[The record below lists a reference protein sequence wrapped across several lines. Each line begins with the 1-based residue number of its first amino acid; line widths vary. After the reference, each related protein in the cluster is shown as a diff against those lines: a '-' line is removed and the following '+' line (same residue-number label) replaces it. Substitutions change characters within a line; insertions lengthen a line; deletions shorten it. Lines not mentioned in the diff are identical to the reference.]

1 MESKERPATD
11 PLTATVGVLLGSP
24 RRVGFYRAI
33 ELLERVTHGPRIGD
47 YGPVNEESIRFRH
60 DPSLTFATS
69 DVSSIVARPRRAG
82 ETGDGV
88 EEPVYEI
95 TTTFLGLTGTVSPL
109 PTYIAEEVLLENDE
123 RPAQREFLD
132 VFHHRILSLF
142 YRAHARYSFTSDY
155 VLASNDAW
163 SRRSLALAGIDTYDD
178 QPPPVN
184 LTLKRLLRL
193 APLLA
198 TRARTAQGLVAA
210 VSDVMEEVLTGAPV
224 AVEQFVGRWVT
235 IEERQLLKLGIA
247 NTTLGVDATIGRR
260 VFDRGGK
267 FRLVLGPLK
276 RRAFQQFLPGG
287 AGLAQI
293 KELVTFY
300 VRDPLEFDLELI
312 LAPGETPSL
321 RLSASAEGASRLGL
335 DSWVT
340 VGADR
345 ETRVIV
351 PVPMGPEV
359 SGEHGATPANDDSAP
374 KALEGPVHGTAR

>member
-1 MESKERPATD
+1 M
-11 PLTATVGVLLGSP
+11 TALVGLLLGQP

-33 ELLERVTHGPRIGD
+33 ELLERATRGPRIGD

-60 DPSLTFATS
+60 DPSLSFATS
-69 DVSSIVARPRRAG
+69 DVSSIKARPRRAG
-82 ETGDGV
+82 ETGDGPD
-88 EEPVYEI
+88 EPVYEV
-95 TTTFLGLTGTVSPL
+95 TSTFLGLTGTVSPL
-109 PTYIAEEVLLENDE
+109 PTYIAEEVLHEDHD

-142 YRAHARYSFTSDY
+142 YRAHARYSFSADY
-155 VLASNDAW
+155 LSGSNDVW
-163 SRRSLALAGIDTYDD
+163 SRRSLALAGVDTFDD
-178 QPPPVN
+178 APPPVN
-184 LTLKRLLRL
+184 LPLARLLRL

-210 VSDVMEEVLTGAPV
+210 VSDVMSEALLGAPV

-235 IEERQLLKLGIA
+235 IEERQLLRLGVA
-247 NTTLGVDATIGRR
+247 NTTLGVDASMGRR

-276 RRAFQQFLPGG
+276 RKAFQRFLPGG
-287 AGLAQI
+287 DGLAQI
-293 KELVTFY
+293 RDLVTFY

-321 RLSASAEGASRLGL
+321 RLSATAGEASRLGL

-351 PVPMGPEV
+351 PVPVGNEV
-359 SGEHGATPANDDSAP
+359 SGEHGAAPANDDSAP
-374 KALEGPVHGTAR
+374 PALEGQTAHGTSR